1 LKIGTI
7 FPVYKNKGD
16 IKNAKNYR
24 GITVTPTF
32 SKIIEKIFK
41 IREDLKIIDTRNPLQ
56 KSFTEKSVPLLC
68 DFFIEEFERESKDLD
83 LPTYIGFLDDKSTF
97 DVVVHANLI
106 RRLFQIG
113 ISKQSILI
121 INSLYQNAAS
131 CTKWNNQMSNT
142 MFKIE
147 KGVRQ

>member
-106 RRLFQIG
+106 PAPIKLCEVFSMTG
-113 ISKQSILI
+113 ISFPSSFQYPSFISKVLVFVVVLLAIQHFS
-121 INSLYQNAAS
+121 
-131 CTKWNNQMSNT
+131 
-142 MFKIE
+142 
-147 KGVRQ
+147 